1 MKVRNRIGILVASGV
16 LFSSSFAFAADDAA
30 KQLVSD
36 ADKLAAA
43 YRYGDACPKY
53 DEAAKLAPS
62 AVAEERAALCYE
74 LWNKKLDAWKR
85 FSAALALAEKE
96 KSDRLPILKSK
107 VELLESKFPKLT
119 ITLIPADE
127 VPGLVVKRDGQ
138 VLTKAQLN
146 ALLPLTPGEHKIEA
160 SAPGYKTFS
169 QTLKVED
176 GQTIP
181 PIRIPQLDE
190 DPNAGAAANP
200 SGAQAARENPPALPL
215 GPTKADADA
224 GKTQRIAGYITGGA
238 GIATMIVSVALGI
251 NAKATYDQSSG
262 LCNDAN
268 QCNATGIALRDD
280 ASSKAAVSTV
290 VFFGGLA
297 ITAVGVVLVLTAP
310 THANSKVSA
319 SPGGLKIRF

>member
-138 VLTKAQLN
+138 VLTKARLN
-146 ALLPLTPGEHKIEA
+146 APLPLTPGERKTFYGAMPQTPAVFRSIDDEIEEAFRYKTRFKNRAGSTVGFAPDLCEGDAIPYCYDPATIEEIAGARRLVKPRRFDLKLLIRGAVWRRIKIEVSFPEGRIA
-160 SAPGYKTFS
+160 EGSGWIVPP
-169 QTLKVED
+169 QLHD
-176 GQTIP
+176 
-181 PIRIPQLDE
+181 PIRQ
-190 DPNAGAAANP
+190 
-200 SGAQAARENPPALPL
+200 
-215 GPTKADADA
+215 DAVLLTR
-224 GKTQRIAGYITGGA
+224 GNG
-238 GIATMIVSVALGI
+238 
-251 NAKATYDQSSG
+251 SSG
-262 LCNDAN
+262 PA
-268 QCNATGIALRDD
+268 ALLKYLRGD
-280 ASSKAAVSTV
+280 KARSIIKS
-290 VFFGGLA
+290 FGYE
-297 ITAVGVVLVLTAP
+297 
-310 THANSKVSA
+310 
-319 SPGGLKIRF
+319 